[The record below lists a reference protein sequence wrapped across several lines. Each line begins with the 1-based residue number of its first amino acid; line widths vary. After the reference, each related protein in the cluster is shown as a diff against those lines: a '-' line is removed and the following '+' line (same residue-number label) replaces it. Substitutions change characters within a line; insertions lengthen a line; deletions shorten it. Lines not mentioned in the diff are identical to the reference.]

1 MHLITNG
8 QGTGEKG
15 NCVHTVPVDKAM
27 LTGTPGLGRRHLW
40 NKKIALT

>member
-1 MHLITNG
+1 MG
-8 QGTGEKG
+8 RVQVKKE
-15 NCVHTVPVDKAM
+15 TVFINDIPVDKAM